1 MSDGNIHDLKHLVF
15 PCRLWDYGRLASP
28 ALQRLAETGVT
39 GQLEMQMK
47 RFSPSIRSV
56 IKAHGLQQR
65 SNVAGQTFAV
75 FRVDRDHHL
84 LSLVSKVSLLTR
96 SMC

>member
-1 MSDGNIHDLKHLVF
+1 MKHLVS
-15 PCRLWDYGRLASP
+15 PRLWDYGRLASP

-84 LSLVSKVSLLTR
+84 LSLVSKVSVLPSLAHATPT
-96 SMC
+96 

>member
-1 MSDGNIHDLKHLVF
+1 MPGIS
-15 PCRLWDYGRLASP
+15 RLWDYGRLASP
-28 ALQRLAETGVT
+28 ALQRLAEHGMT

-84 LSLVSKVSLLTR
+84 LSLASKVG
-96 SMC
+96 

>member
-1 MSDGNIHDLKHLVF
+1 MICLEFVH
-15 PCRLWDYGRLASP
+15 RLWDYGRLASP
-28 ALQRLAETGVT
+28 ALQRLAEHGMT

-84 LSLVSKVSLLTR
+84 LSLASKVS
-96 SMC
+96 